1 MEPKNT
7 IADIVKSR
15 INTFNE
21 GHVFSYMDIDGASK
35 NSEAIIK
42 ALNRLTE
49 KGILKKL
56 VKGKF
61 YRPSL
66 TDNGKNGLQLN
77 EIVKDLLEHKGEQI
91 GYLTG
96 HSIFNKLRLTTQLSH
111 TIQIGRN
118 TFKPPIKRSIYSIQ
132 FVLQRNII
140 TKENIEMLQVLDCL
154 KMIKGIPDTTK
165 DNSLHVIG
173 KIIRKYR
180 KADRDMLIQLSMKYP
195 SSTRAL
201 LGMIFQEEK
210 IMGPLEKIRE
220 TLNPISKFNIVLR
233 DYDKLVKDNW
243 NIK

>member
-1 MEPKNT
+1 MEPQNT

-21 GHVFSYMDIDGASK
+21 GYVFSYIDIEGASK

-49 KGILKKL
+49 KGILQKL

-61 YRPSL
+61 YKPSL
-66 TDNGKNGLQLN
+66 SDNGKHGLELN
-77 EIVKDLLEHKGEQI
+77 EIVKDLLENKGEQI

-96 HSIFNKLRLTTQLSH
+96 HSIYNQLGLTTQLSN
-111 TIQIGRN
+111 TIKIGRN
-118 TFKPPIKRSIYSIQ
+118 TFKPSIKRSIYTIQ

-140 TKENIEMLQVLDCL
+140 TKENIEILQVLDCL
-154 KMIKGIPDTTK
+154 KMLKGIPDTSR
-165 DNSLHVIG
+165 DNLLDVLG
-173 KIIRKYR
+173 KIIRKY
-180 KADRDMLIQLSMKYP
+180 KKPQRDTLIQLSMKYP

-201 LGMIFQEEK
+201 LGMIFEEEK
-210 IMGPLEKIRE
+210 IMGPLDKIRE
-220 TLNPISKFNIVLR
+220 TLNPISKFNMTLR
-233 DYDKLVKDNW
+233 NYDKLVKDNW

>member
-21 GHVFSYMDIDGASK
+21 GYVFSYMDIEGASK

-49 KGILKKL
+49 KGILQKL

-61 YRPSL
+61 YKPFL
-66 TDNGKNGLQLN
+66 TDNGKHGLQLN
-77 EIVKDLLEHKGEQI
+77 EIVKDLLENKGEQI

-96 HSIFNKLRLTTQLSH
+96 HSIRNKLGITTTKNN

-118 TFKPPIKRSIYSIQ
+118 TFKPPIKRSIYTIK

-140 TKENIEMLQVLDCL
+140 TKDNIEMLQVLDCL
-154 KMIKGIPDTTK
+154 KMLKGIPDTSR
-165 DNSLHVIG
+165 DNSLHVLG
-173 KIIRKYR
+173 KIIRKY
-180 KADRDMLIQLSMKYP
+180 KKPQRDILIQLSMKYP

-201 LGMIFQEEK
+201 LGVIFESEK
-210 IMGPLEKIRE
+210 ILGPLDKIRE
-220 TLNPISKFNIVLR
+220 TLNPISKFNMVLR

-243 NIK
+243 NIN

>member
-1 MEPKNT
+1 MGPQNT

-21 GHVFSYMDIDGASK
+21 GYVFSYIDIEGASK

-61 YRPSL
+61 YKPSL
-66 TDNGKNGLQLN
+66 TDNGKHGLQLN

-96 HSIFNKLRLTTQLSH
+96 HSIHNKLGITTTKSN

-118 TFKPPIKRSIYSIQ
+118 TFKPPIKRNIYTIQ

-140 TKENIEMLQVLDCL
+140 TKDNIEILQVLDCL
-154 KMIKGIPDTTK
+154 KMLKGIPDTSR
-165 DNSLHVIG
+165 DNLLHVLG
-173 KIIRKYR
+173 KIIRKY
-180 KADRDMLIQLSMKYP
+180 KKPQRDTLIQLSMKYP

-201 LGMIFQEEK
+201 LGMIFEEEK
-210 IMGPLEKIRE
+210 IMRPLDKIRE
-220 TLNPISKFNIVLR
+220 TLNPISKFNMALKNYSKV
-233 DYDKLVKDNW
+233 VKDNW

>member
-1 MEPKNT
+1 MEPKKT
-7 IADIVKSR
+7 IADIVKIR
-15 INTFNE
+15 INAFTE
-21 GHVFSYMDIDGASK
+21 GYVFSYMDIDGPSK
-35 NSEAIIK
+35 NREAIIK
-42 ALNRLTE
+42 ALNRLVE
-49 KGILKKL
+49 KGIIDKL
-56 VKGKF
+56 AKGKF
-61 YRPSL
+61 YKPTLSEYGRLGPDLS
-66 TDNGKNGLQLN
+66 

-91 GYLTG
+91 GYLNG
-96 HSIFNKLRLTTQLSH
+96 HSIFNKLRLTTQLSY

-173 KIIRKYR
+173 KIIRKY
-180 KADRDMLIQLSMKYP
+180 KKPHRDTLIQLSMKYP

-201 LGMIFQEEK
+201 LGIIFEEEK
-210 IMGPLEKIRE
+210 IMRPLDKIRE
-220 TLNPISKFNIVLR
+220 TLNPISKFNMTLR
-233 DYDKLVKDNW
+233 NYDKLVKDNW

>member
-1 MEPKNT
+1 MEHKNT

-21 GHVFSYMDIDGASK
+21 GYVFSYMDIEGASK

-61 YRPSL
+61 YKPSL
-66 TDNGKNGLQLN
+66 TDNGKHGLQLN

-96 HSIFNKLRLTTQLSH
+96 HSIHNKLGITTTKSN

-118 TFKPPIKRSIYSIQ
+118 TFKPPIKRNIYTIQ
-132 FVLQRNII
+132 FVIQRNII
-140 TKENIEMLQVLDCL
+140 TKDNIEILQVLDCL
-154 KMIKGIPDTTK
+154 KMLKGIPNTSR
-165 DNSLHVIG
+165 DNLLHVLG
-173 KIIRKYR
+173 KIIRKY
-180 KADRDMLIQLSMKYP
+180 KKPERDTLIQLSMKYP

-201 LGMIFQEEK
+201 LGMIFEEEK
-210 IMGPLEKIRE
+210 IMRPLDKIKE
-220 TLNPISKFNIVLR
+220 TLNPISKFNLTLR
-233 DYDKLVKDNW
+233 NYDKLVKDNW

>member
-21 GHVFSYMDIDGASK
+21 GYVFSYMDIEGASK

-49 KGILKKL
+49 KGILQKL

-61 YRPSL
+61 YKPSF
-66 TDNGKNGLQLN
+66 TDNGKHGLQLN

-96 HSIFNKLRLTTQLSH
+96 HSIHNKLGITTTKSN

-118 TFKPPIKRSIYSIQ
+118 TFKPPIKRNIYTIQ

-140 TKENIEMLQVLDCL
+140 TKENIEILQVLDCL
-154 KMIKGIPDTTK
+154 KMLKGIPDTSR
-165 DNSLHVIG
+165 NNLLHVLG
-173 KIIRKYR
+173 KIIRKY
-180 KADRDMLIQLSMKYP
+180 KKPQRDILIQLSMKYP

-201 LGMIFQEEK
+201 LGMIFEE
-210 IMGPLEKIRE
+210 
-220 TLNPISKFNIVLR
+220 
-233 DYDKLVKDNW
+233 
-243 NIK
+243 

>member
-21 GHVFSYMDIDGASK
+21 GHVFSYMDIEGASK

-49 KGILKKL
+49 KGILQKL

-61 YRPSL
+61 YKPSL
-66 TDNGKNGLQLN
+66 TDNGKHGLQLN

-96 HSIFNKLRLTTQLSH
+96 HSIHNKLGITTTKSN

-118 TFKPPIKRSIYSIQ
+118 TFKPPIKRNNYTIQ

-140 TKENIEMLQVLDCL
+140 TKDNIEILQVLDCL
-154 KMIKGIPDTTK
+154 KMLKGIPNTSR
-165 DNSLHVIG
+165 DNLLHVLG
-173 KIIRKYR
+173 KIIRKY
-180 KADRDMLIQLSMKYP
+180 KKPQRDILIQLSMKYP

-201 LGMIFQEEK
+201 LGIIFEEEK
-210 IMGPLEKIRE
+210 IMRPLDKIRE
-220 TLNPISKFNIVLR
+220 TLNPISKFNMVLKN
-233 DYDKLVKDNW
+233 YSKVVKDNW

>member
-1 MEPKNT
+1 MEHKNT

-21 GHVFSYMDIDGASK
+21 GYVFSYMDIEGASK

-49 KGILKKL
+49 KGILQKL

-61 YRPSL
+61 YKPSL
-66 TDNGKNGLQLN
+66 TDNGKHGLQLN
-77 EIVKDLLEHKGEQI
+77 EILKDLLENKGEQI

-96 HSIFNKLRLTTQLSH
+96 HSIHNKLGITTTKSN

-118 TFKPPIKRSIYSIQ
+118 TFKPPIKRGIYTIQ

-140 TKENIEMLQVLDCL
+140 TKENIEILQVLDCL
-154 KMIKGIPDTTK
+154 KMLKGIPDTSR
-165 DNSLHVIG
+165 NNLLHVLG
-173 KIIRKYR
+173 KIIRKY
-180 KADRDMLIQLSMKYP
+180 KKPQRDILIQLSMKYP

-201 LGMIFQEEK
+201 LGMIFEEEK
-210 IMGPLEKIRE
+210 IMRPLDKIKE
-220 TLNPISKFNIVLR
+220 TLNPISKFNLTLR
-233 DYDKLVKDNW
+233 NYDKLVKDNW

>member
-1 MEPKNT
+1 MELKNT

-15 INTFNE
+15 IITFNE
-21 GHVFSYMDIDGASK
+21 GYVFSYMDIEGASK

-42 ALNRLTE
+42 SLNRLTE
-49 KGILKKL
+49 KGILQKL

-61 YRPSL
+61 YKPSL
-66 TDNGKNGLQLN
+66 TDNGKHGLQLN

-96 HSIFNKLRLTTQLSH
+96 HSIHNKLGITATKSN

-118 TFKPPIKRSIYSIQ
+118 TFEPPIKRNIYPIK

-140 TKENIEMLQVLDCL
+140 TKDNIEILQVLDCL
-154 KMIKGIPDTTK
+154 KMLKGIPDTSR
-165 DNSLHVIG
+165 DNSLHVLG
-173 KIIRKYR
+173 KIIRKY
-180 KADRDMLIQLSMKYP
+180 KKPQRDILIQLSMKYP

-201 LGMIFQEEK
+201 LGIIFEEEK
-210 IMGPLEKIRE
+210 IMRPLDKIRE
-220 TLNPISKFNIVLR
+220 TLNPISKFNMVLR
-233 DYDKLVKDNW
+233 DYSKVVKDNW

>member
-1 MEPKNT
+1 MEPQNT

-21 GHVFSYMDIDGASK
+21 GYVFSYMDIEGASK

-49 KGILKKL
+49 KGILQKL
-56 VKGKF
+56 FKGKF
-61 YRPSL
+61 YKPSL
-66 TDNGKNGLQLN
+66 SDNGKHVPELS

-111 TIQIGRN
+111 TIKIGRN
-118 TFKPPIKRSIYSIQ
+118 TFKPPIKRSIYTIQ

-154 KMIKGIPDTTK
+154 KMIKGIPNTSR
-165 DNSLHVIG
+165 DNLFHVLG
-173 KIIRKYR
+173 KIIRKY
-180 KADRDMLIQLSMKYP
+180 KKPQRDILIRLSMKYP

-201 LGMIFQEEK
+201 LGMIFEEEK
-210 IMGPLEKIRE
+210 IMRPLDKIRE
-220 TLNPISKFNIVLR
+220 TLNPISKFNMTLR
-233 DYDKLVKDNW
+233 NYDKLVKDNW

>member
-1 MEPKNT
+1 MEPQNT

-21 GHVFSYMDIDGASK
+21 GYVFSYMDIEGASK

-49 KGILKKL
+49 KGILQKL

-61 YRPSL
+61 YKPSL
-66 TDNGKNGLQLN
+66 SDNGKHVPELS

-96 HSIFNKLRLTTQLSH
+96 HSIFNKLRLTTQLSN

-118 TFKPPIKRSIYSIQ
+118 TFKPPIKRSIYTIE

-154 KMIKGIPDTTK
+154 KMLKGIPDSTK
-165 DNSLHVIG
+165 DNSLHIIG
-173 KIIRKYR
+173 KIIRKYN
-180 KADRDMLIQLSMKYP
+180 KVNRDMLIQLSMKYP

-210 IMGPLEKIRE
+210 IMRPLDKIRE
-220 TLNPISKFNIVLR
+220 TLNPISKFNMVLKN
-233 DYDKLVKDNW
+233 YNKVVKDNW